1 MRNKQIF
8 EKVAKRK
15 AFKKALLVNLIKSF
29 LLAYV
34 ITGTVFLF
42 SLSLV
47 LFNSLTFGECVRF
60 TISLFLSLTIT
71 FQLIINIY
79 SYNYIFIRKE
89 NLS

>member
-1 MRNKQIF
+1 MRNNQIF
-8 EKVAKRK
+8 EKVARRK
-15 AFKKALLVNLIKSF
+15 AFKEALLVNLVKSS
-29 LLAYV
+29 LLAYL

-42 SLSLV
+42 NLLLV
-47 LFNSLTFGECVRF
+47 LFTSLTFGECAKF

-71 FQLIINIY
+71 FQLIMNIY

>member
-8 EKVAKRK
+8 EKVARHK
-15 AFKKALLVNLIKSF
+15 AFEKALLVHLIKSF

-42 SLSLV
+42 NLLIV
-47 LFNSLTFGECVRF
+47 LFNSLTFGECIKF
-60 TISLFLSLTIT
+60 TISLFLSLTII
-71 FQLIINIY
+71 FQLIMNLY

>member
-8 EKVAKRK
+8 EKVAKHK
-15 AFKKALLVNLIKSF
+15 AFKEALLVNLVKSS

-42 SLSLV
+42 SLLLV
-47 LFNSLTFGECVRF
+47 LFTSLTFGECAKF

-71 FQLIINIY
+71 FQLIMNIY

>member
-1 MRNKQIF
+1 MKNKQTF
-8 EKVAKRK
+8 AKVAKHK
-15 AFKKALLVNLIKSF
+15 VFKEALLVNLVKSS

-42 SLSLV
+42 SLLLV
-47 LFNSLTFGECVRF
+47 LFTSLTFGECAKF

-71 FQLIINIY
+71 FQLIMNIY

>member
-1 MRNKQIF
+1 MRNNQIF
-8 EKVAKRK
+8 EKVARRK
-15 AFKKALLVNLIKSF
+15 AFKEALLVNLVKSS

-42 SLSLV
+42 SLLLV
-47 LFNSLTFGECVRF
+47 LFTSLTFGECAKF

-71 FQLIINIY
+71 FQLIMNIY

>member
-8 EKVAKRK
+8 EKVAKHK
-15 AFKKALLVNLIKSF
+15 AFKEALLVNLVKSS

-34 ITGTVFLF
+34 ITGTVFLV
-42 SLSLV
+42 SLLLV
-47 LFNSLTFGECVRF
+47 LFTSLTFGECAKF

-71 FQLIINIY
+71 FQLIMNIY

>member
-1 MRNKQIF
+1 MR
-8 EKVAKRK
+8 KVARRK

-42 SLSLV
+42 SLLLV

>member
-8 EKVAKRK
+8 EKVARRK

-34 ITGTVFLF
+34 ITRTVFLF
-42 SLSLV
+42 SLLLV

>member
-8 EKVAKRK
+8 EKVAKHK
-15 AFKKALLVNLIKSF
+15 AFKEALLVNLVKSS

-42 SLSLV
+42 SLLLV

-71 FQLIINIY
+71 FQLIMNIN

-89 NLS
+89 NSS

>member
-1 MRNKQIF
+1 MKNKQIF
-8 EKVAKRK
+8 EKVARRK
-15 AFKKALLVNLIKSF
+15 AFKKALLVHLVKSL
-29 LLAYV
+29 LLAYM

-42 SLSLV
+42 SLLLV

-71 FQLIINIY
+71 FQLIMNIY

>member
-1 MRNKQIF
+1 MRNKQTF
-8 EKVAKRK
+8 AKVAKHK
-15 AFKKALLVNLIKSF
+15 AFKEALLVNLVKSS
-29 LLAYV
+29 LLAYL

-42 SLSLV
+42 SLLRV
-47 LFNSLTFGECVRF
+47 LFTSLTFGECAKF

-71 FQLIINIY
+71 FQLIMNIY

>member
-8 EKVAKRK
+8 KKVARRK
-15 AFKKALLVNLIKSF
+15 AFKEALLVNLVKSS

-34 ITGTVFLF
+34 MTGTVFLF
-42 SLSLV
+42 SLLLV

-71 FQLIINIY
+71 FQLIMNIY

>member
-8 EKVAKRK
+8 EKVARRK
-15 AFKKALLVNLIKSF
+15 AFQKALLVNLIKSF
-29 LLAYV
+29 LLAYM

-71 FQLIINIY
+71 FQLIMNIY

>member
-8 EKVAKRK
+8 EKVARRK
-15 AFKKALLVNLIKSF
+15 AFKETLLVNLVKSS

-42 SLSLV
+42 NLLLV
-47 LFNSLTFGECVRF
+47 LFTSLTFGECAKF

-71 FQLIINIY
+71 FQLIMNIY

>member
-1 MRNKQIF
+1 MKNKQIF
-8 EKVAKRK
+8 EKVARRK
-15 AFKKALLVNLIKSF
+15 TFKKALLVNLIKSF
-29 LLAYV
+29 LLAYLM
-34 ITGTVFLF
+34 TGTVFLF
-42 SLSLV
+42 SLLLV

-71 FQLIINIY
+71 FQLIMNIY

>member
-1 MRNKQIF
+1 MRNNQIF

-15 AFKKALLVNLIKSF
+15 AFKKALLVNLVKSF
-29 LLAYV
+29 LLAYL

-47 LFNSLTFGECVRF
+47 LFNSLTFGEYVRF

-71 FQLIINIY
+71 FQLIMNIY